1 MTRQDILLESGTN
14 EVEIA
19 VVLLGDQEFGINV
32 AKIREFKD
40 AKGVD
45 VSVLPGSHDSVEGVF
60 DFRNDTVPLINLHRH
75 LALGE
80 NEKDHGKI
88 VVVTD
93 FNNTIAGFV
102 TDGIHDIHRVSWRD
116 FRPLNH
122 ALAVNT
128 LHVIGS
134 VTIDE
139 RRVLVLDMEQILGE
153 IYPQSVINYDESAFS
168 EQPNVP
174 GRSRVRIFFAED
186 STVIRSKV
194 AKILTSLGFG
204 EVRTFIDGKSCYEAI
219 SSLRQR
225 AAKEQRSMSDYLS
238 LLLTDIEMPEMD
250 GLALCKEVRQTLGL
264 TQVPVVV
271 FSSLINKEMAEKCRQ
286 VGANAYCSKP
296 ETEKLVRIIDNFC
309 LTDQALPS
317 L

>member
-1 MTRQDILLESGTN
+1 LESGTN

-45 VSVLPGSHDSVEGVF
+45 VSVLPGSHSSVEGVF

-75 LALGE
+75 LALGDNAE
-80 NEKDHGKI
+80 DHGKI

-128 LHVIGS
+128 MHVIGS

-153 IYPQSVINYDESAFS
+153 IYPQSVINYDEATFS

-174 GRSRVRIFFAED
+174 DRAKVKIYFAED
-186 STVIRSKV
+186 STVIRSQV
-194 AKILTSLGFG
+194 AKILTTLGFG
-204 EVRTFIDGKSCYEAI
+204 EVRTFIDGKACYEAI
-219 SSLRQR
+219 AGLRQR
-225 AAKEQRSMSDYLS
+225 AAKQQKSVSDFIS

-264 TQVPVVV
+264 THMPVVM

-296 ETEKLVRIIDNFC
+296 ETEKLVQIIDSFC
-309 LTDQALPS
+309 LPGQTPMS
-317 L
+317 I